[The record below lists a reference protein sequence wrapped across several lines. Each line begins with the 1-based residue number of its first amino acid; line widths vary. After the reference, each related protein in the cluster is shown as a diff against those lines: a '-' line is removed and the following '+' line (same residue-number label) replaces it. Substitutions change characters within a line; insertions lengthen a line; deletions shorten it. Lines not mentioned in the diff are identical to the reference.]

1 MDQQFLFDVI
11 PDDKFKILTNEEL
24 IILARG
30 EHQMRL
36 HYEEE
41 NKRLLKMLDCSEQK
55 SLLIEDQL
63 VIIKSKIFGKS
74 SEKSAIQSNVP
85 KDPNKKIKKVKIQL
99 PSLRYPNAPLIEKD
113 IELARGLAFVINNS
127 T

>member
-36 HYEEE
+36 HYAEE
-41 NKRLLKMLDCSEQK
+41 NKRLLKMLDCSDQK
-55 SLLIEDQL
+55 SFLIEDQL
-63 VIIKSKIFGKS
+63 VIIKSKLFGKS
-74 SEKSAIQSNVP
+74 SEKSSVKSSIP
-85 KDPNKKIKKVKIQL
+85 KDP
-99 PSLRYPNAPLIEKD
+99 
-113 IELARGLAFVINNS
+113 

>member
-1 MDQQFLFDVI
+1 MKTIAIQDTIWNNFWVDQQFLFDVI

-74 SEKSAIQSNVP
+74 SEISN
-85 KDPNKKIKKVKIQL
+85 
-99 PSLRYPNAPLIEKD
+99 SE
-113 IELARGLAFVINNS
+113 
-127 T
+127 